1 MAQNNLEG
9 KELSNGMNFST
20 EEYNTKAM
28 GAGKLTI
35 EGINFI
41 PDTLTDAVGPYGSL
55 KIVKGH
61 KADGEAFELMSSSA
75 KLTKM
80 LVSHW
85 DAIVGK
91 EINISGIGAEYSRE
105 YSIKLV

>member
-1 MAQNNLEG
+1 MAQKNLEG
-9 KELSNGMNFST
+9 KEISNGTHFST

-28 GAGKLTI
+28 GAGKLTS
-35 EGINFI
+35 EGENFI
-41 PDTLTDAVGPYGSL
+41 PDTLADATGPYGPL

-61 KADGEAFELMSSSA
+61 RKDGEPFELMSSSA

-91 EINISGIGAEYSRE
+91 EINISGIGQEYARE